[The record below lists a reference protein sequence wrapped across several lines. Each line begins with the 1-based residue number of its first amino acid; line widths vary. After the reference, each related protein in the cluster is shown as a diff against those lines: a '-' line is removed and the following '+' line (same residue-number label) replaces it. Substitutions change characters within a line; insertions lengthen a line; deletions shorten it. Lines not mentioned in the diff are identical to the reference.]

1 MHDTIGCY
9 LDIDKGH
16 VKFSKNGELSVGCFV
31 GEYIWYSVFVI
42 FKIPSLSSVLFPFL
56 LTFLLDK
63 CLLNICHVSGRLV
76 GSGDAA
82 EKEGDT
88 FMYSSVGFTYWWG
101 KQTNLWYVRRE
112 QWALKGYVSLGEG
125 MEGDGLG
132 LVRGGFSEKVVLG
145 STVNA
150 RTSRFDSVSMWR
162 SFSGCFDSFSVSLSL
177 FFLKAKILV
186 WHLKYHHNR
195 RLNTRGLLTLT

>member
-16 VKFSKNGELSVGCFV
+16 VKFSKNGKLSMGCFV

-63 CLLNICHVSGRLV
+63 CWLNICHVSGRLV

-82 EKEGDT
+82 EKGGDT

-101 KQTNLWYVRRE
+101 RQTNLWYVRRE
-112 QWALKGYVSLGEG
+112 QWALKGCVSLGEG

-150 RTSRFDSVSMWR
+150 RTRRGNISTNRLVDLTVWACGGPFLVVSIHFLYL
-162 SFSGCFDSFSVSLSL
+162 SLSLSL
-177 FFLKAKILV
+177 FF
-186 WHLKYHHNR
+186 
-195 RLNTRGLLTLT
+195 